1 MARSG
6 LTSAATRS
14 INKPFGRLELS
25 ANCETADD
33 ENCAHDSRRTTIL
46 QYLLIYGVLLTGN
59 SYLYSYFLEPYTSLF
74 AVLLAALVIMFPKFW
89 HFRDV
94 VLVAFVLVL
103 SLVVRCFAGG
113 AGVGVAMRYAMTL
126 ALIVVAIKIDN
137 KMFLT
142 RMVRLICALSI
153 VSTVMYFVRV
163 AYPGLYSVLP
173 LYEFASQGDYY
184 SMITAGRA
192 SYYTKGLLLFCIRES
207 ETRAISIFTEPG
219 LYQGVL
225 TAALFIMLFMF
236 RDLKVGLRERSA
248 SVVILLLGIVTCGS
262 TTGFISTLI
271 LVGLYMISTNGR
283 GRGSSLKRKLF
294 LLCALG
300 LCLLIVDYLIRGNQ
314 SILAVSFFDKL
325 FNDTS
330 NGAVRLDSVVASF
343 ELLFSNPLGVGFDY
357 VQQYKGALS
366 VGAGLFTTTAAL
378 GIAFAFGFLYW
389 LLAPI
394 IRSRLGFSGIVAW
407 LALYFLFAVSQ
418 SLVLAPVLVAI
429 SVFFSLEQEGE
440 EQK

>member
-25 ANCETADD
+25 ASCETADD

-74 AVLLAALVIMFPKFW
+74 AVLLAVLVMMFPKFW

-94 VLVAFVLVL
+94 VLVAFVFVL

-142 RMVRLICALSI
+142 RTVRLICALSI

-192 SYYTKGLLLFCIRES
+192 SYHTKGLLLFCIRES

-236 RDLKVGLRERSA
+236 RDLKVGFRERSA

-300 LCLLIVDYLIRGNQ
+300 LC
-314 SILAVSFFDKL
+314 
-325 FNDTS
+325 
-330 NGAVRLDSVVASF
+330 
-343 ELLFSNPLGVGFDY
+343 
-357 VQQYKGALS
+357 
-366 VGAGLFTTTAAL
+366 
-378 GIAFAFGFLYW
+378 
-389 LLAPI
+389 
-394 IRSRLGFSGIVAW
+394 
-407 LALYFLFAVSQ
+407 
-418 SLVLAPVLVAI
+418 
-429 SVFFSLEQEGE
+429 
-440 EQK
+440 